1 VRELQNVIERAAIL
15 ARNGRVRIDLPD
27 LAASV
32 QLGRRA
38 QAAGSKPPVL
48 TDDDRRERDRVNIM
62 AALDACGGKVFG
74 RGGAAEMLDVKPTTL
89 ASRIKTLGIRFDRGA
104 QAPEQRV

>member
-1 VRELQNVIERAAIL
+1 
-15 ARNGRVRIDLPD
+15 VRIDLPD
-27 LAASV
+27 LGAST

-38 QAAGSKPPVL
+38 QAAGGKSQVL
-48 TDDDRRERDRVNIM
+48 TDDDRRERDRINIM
-62 AALDACGGKVFG
+62 TALEACGGKVFG

-104 QAPEQRV
+104 HAPEQRV